1 LLISRHFRAF
11 LADKSANIPGLIVI
25 LKIDRQGKYKM
36 MVDLI
41 DEFNLPVFSVQSCAD
56 DGSRQVDYFQGG
68 RLTYGGRKSW
78 QTAVAAGAGAVNTG
92 ITYGAVELKAVYQ
105 KYRWWGLG
113 IAIAIHAAIIG
124 SYYISQALQDNEP
137 PMVMVKLLKYS
148 DLGPPPSMTNANAPP
163 PITTTVQAA
172 KPTVGA
178 PVPVPDAEVSAEQT
192 LATQQEMSQQVA
204 PIGDATG
211 AGEGRGSSRTSK
223 IDDDAPPADFRG
235 GGEEPVVVKK
245 VEPKY
250 PELAMRA
257 GLEGKVW
264 VKIWVDKEG
273 KAKQVVVLKSDAEI
287 FQTSPRSKRRSNSC
301 SRLRT

>member
-1 LLISRHFRAF
+1 M
-11 LADKSANIPGLIVI
+11 K
-25 LKIDRQGKYKM
+25 
-36 MVDLI
+36 
-41 DEFNLPVFSVQSCAD
+41 
-56 DGSRQVDYFQGG
+56 
-68 RLTYGGRKSW
+68 
-78 QTAVAAGAGAVNTG
+78 
-92 ITYGAVELKAVYQ
+92 YGAAELKAVYS

-113 IAIAIHAAIIG
+113 LAIAIHGLIIS

-163 PITTTVQAA
+163 PITTTAQAA

-178 PVPVPDAEVSAEQT
+178 PVPVPDADVSAEQT
-192 LATQQEMSQQVA
+192 LATQQEMSQAVA

-211 AGEGRGSSRTSK
+211 AGEVAVQNDIK
-223 IDDDAPPADFRG
+223 IDDDAPPADFVAV
-235 GGEEPVVVKK
+235 EKEPVVVKK

-273 KAKQVVVLKSDAEI
+273 KAKQVVVMKSDAEI
-287 FQTSPRSKRRSNSC
+287 FNEPAIEAAKQFVFTPAYMNNGPVSVWVSVPFKF
-301 SRLRT
+301 RLADKK